1 MEKSSQLFLW
11 YYATSQLKLKY
22 RHTYLGFMWNFIE
35 PALFLIVLS
44 FIFSV
49 VNNMDITD
57 FAVYL
62 FAGLLP
68 WRYFEQTV
76 NLCQDSI
83 ATGDWLLKKMYVSPI
98 ILPITKWLIAT
109 MDFMIAFVVL
119 LFLLTFLKENWTIHL
134 IVLPLSMIP
143 WALLGLGLGLIL
155 SVLYTFFRDIKPI
168 VQMFLMFTFF
178 SSPILIKIDV
188 FSGLFQESIL
198 RFHPLTYFAALFQ
211 KPIYYSAW
219 PNLIDWVFSF
229 TTGIISLAVG
239 YFLINHY
246 RNKFYYYL

>member
-1 MEKSSQLFLW
+1 
-11 YYATSQLKLKY
+11 
-22 RHTYLGFMWNFIE
+22 
-35 PALFLIVLS
+35 
-44 FIFSV
+44 
-49 VNNMDITD
+49 
-57 FAVYL
+57 
-62 FAGLLP
+62 
-68 WRYFEQTV
+68 
-76 NLCQDSI
+76 
-83 ATGDWLLKKMYVSPI
+83 
-98 ILPITKWLIAT
+98 
-109 MDFMIAFVVL
+109 MDFMIAFMVL
-119 LFLLTFLKENWTIHL
+119 LFLLTFLKQNWTIHL

-155 SVLYTFFRDIKPI
+155 SVLYTFFRDIRPI
-168 VQMFLMFTFF
+168 TQMLLMFTFF

-188 FSGLFQESIL
+188 FSGLFQESIF